1 MSNSSQTAYAATLLR
16 ISLGVMFLAHG
27 LLKLLVFTP
36 SGTAGFFG
44 SLGLPSVLGPVTLAA
59 ELAGGLL
66 LLVGFKTRI
75 VSLALLPIL
84 VGSIVFVHGANG
96 WGFSNQGGG
105 YEYPLFLI
113 AASLVQALIGDGAYA
128 ISSRFARVNTQEA

>member
-1 MSNSSQTAYAATLLR
+1 MSTSSQTAYAAALLR
-16 ISLGVMFLAHG
+16 LALGVMFLAHG

-59 ELAGGLL
+59 EIAGGLL
-66 LLVGFKTRI
+66 LLVGFKTHI

>member
-16 ISLGVMFLAHG
+16 ISLGVMFLEHG
-27 LLKLLVFTP
+27 LLKLFVFTP

-59 ELAGGLL
+59 EIAGGLL

>member
-59 ELAGGLL
+59 EIAGGLL